1 MNKIFFMKK
10 VVFVGSGAIGTAIG
24 NVLARKGVDDIT
36 LLSIEEEVVESINNL
51 RYNLTYFPNVK
62 LSRNLKATTDKSVL
76 KDADVIFMAIPSVA
90 VVGYLFD
97 NKEYLNPKSIIVNL
111 AKGFGKCDC
120 LIPDCL
126 QGHFPNPIMMM
137 KGPSFA
143 REIINRQ
150 DTGFT
155 LACSDN
161 QYFSEISE
169 LFENTNIR
177 FDFSN
182 DITGVELASILK
194 NIYAIIIGMLDAN
207 YDSAN
212 MRSLFITKSIN
223 EMRSLMIN
231 FGGQEIS
238 MFNYCGF
245 GDFALTSLN
254 DMSRNRT
261 LGLLIGKGFFNSG
274 ISEKVVLEGRI
285 AVDVFY
291 QKVQDSAIDINAFP
305 LMSELYHVFNDNDYP
320 TKKFVKNVLNKIK

>member
-1 MNKIFFMKK
+1 MKK
-10 VVFVGSGAIGTAIG
+10 VVFVGGGAIGTALG

-36 LLSIEEEVVESINNL
+36 ILSIEEEVVESINSQRLNIV
-51 RYNLTYFPNVK
+51 YFPNVK
-62 LSRNLKATTDKSVL
+62 LSRNLKATLDVEVL
-76 KDADVIFMAIPSVA
+76 KDADVIFMAIPSTA
-90 VVGYLFD
+90 VVGYLHE
-97 NKEYLNPKSIIVNL
+97 NKAYINPKSIIVNL
-111 AKGFGKCDC
+111 AKGFGRGDRLIHDC
-120 LIPDCL
+120 LVDE
-126 QGHFPNPIMMM
+126 FSNPLIMM

-150 DTGFT
+150 ETGFT
-155 LACSDN
+155 LACQN
-161 QYFSEISE
+161 NGYFGEVAD
-169 LFENTNIR
+169 LFENTNVR
-177 FDFSN
+177 FDYSN
-182 DITGVELASILK
+182 DINGVEYASILK

-212 MRSLFITKSIN
+212 MRSLFITKAIN
-223 EMRSLMIN
+223 EMRNLAIA
-231 FGGQEIS
+231 FGGQDIT

-291 QKVQDSAIDINAFP
+291 HKVQDSHVDINAYP
-305 LMSELYHVFNDNDYP
+305 LMSELYRVFNDNDYP
-320 TKKFVKNVLNKIK
+320 TKKFVKNILNKIK